1 LEVLASSSVSW
12 VRTAAGEIL
21 HPGDWVRSSQSTS
34 AEILWRDSY
43 RLTLE
48 PGTLAQIPE
57 NPFQPDDQ
65 LFLARGVVLSE
76 AHGKEREFHVNTPAG
91 TVAGSGGRF
100 VVRVGDL
107 MLPTLEIG
115 SDRSE
120 RLRGEVVPFASVSVM
135 EGSVRVQASNTTREV
150 QSGQTAVFG
159 ESRFVCSPSASEPVE
174 ASLKLQPIPAGNAV
188 LSASLV
194 ASATGLR
201 LEFRAADISLTR
213 LLESATGVEVRGG
226 EDMAVAGSL
235 SFAPGTDPQTI
246 ASAVSAALA
255 VPISFRQ
262 EKTHLA
268 IASAPSHQAPASIN
282 YHGVYSFER
291 SPDGA
296 ISLDFQAIPAARAFS
311 VLRSAA
317 NGMPELSAESEC
329 FPISLRTSSLAS
341 ADASTWIVQTLG
353 MEVKTG
359 DYQVSILDV
368 GSPAAFSGGSQ
379 RENADLDNRLREPE
393 QVTGSR
399 AQAGTNPGSSGIT
412 RLNEVPPPGVNRLE
426 AVPASRTFDSRM
438 SLTSI
443 GTDSGMSA
451 PDLYPWAGPAARAS
465 SSATGKALR
474 QTIEYFG
481 AAVSKPAPSTHLIWP
496 PLGTEDNSGEGTMY
510 LVSDSVGLPARML
523 WQGYDA
529 QGQLVAEYMLVVDD
543 SSSLEIVV
551 QRDLPAD
558 LGQGGHWETSSD
570 IPVVGSRDDATT
582 AGVGLGLP
590 VESER
595 LSRQWSLPAWWLT
608 EFGGR
613 FWLANPGEEQ
623 AVAVMTLVQGGRIL
637 SAEQVMIPAHG
648 ALIWPDTSSTI
659 DFALAAADLGVTLEI
674 HTSQGRVAVG
684 LSK

>member
-1 LEVLASSSVSW
+1 
-12 VRTAAGEIL
+12 
-21 HPGDWVRSSQSTS
+21 
-34 AEILWRDSY
+34 
-43 RLTLE
+43 
-48 PGTLAQIPE
+48 
-57 NPFQPDDQ
+57 
-65 LFLARGVVLSE
+65 
-76 AHGKEREFHVNTPAG
+76 
-91 TVAGSGGRF
+91 
-100 VVRVGDL
+100 
-107 MLPTLEIG
+107 
-115 SDRSE
+115 
-120 RLRGEVVPFASVSVM
+120 
-135 EGSVRVQASNTTREV
+135 
-150 QSGQTAVFG
+150 
-159 ESRFVCSPSASEPVE
+159 
-174 ASLKLQPIPAGNAV
+174 V